1 MLPSGLAWSIVS
13 AYRVDTIPSAYKPLF
28 YLYGYG
34 LGFLLFAYFLV
45 QRLTVKIRIDGLE
58 HIDPETN
65 YIFCQWHTTVP
76 LAFQWAMPRLPRA
89 FTARPH
95 AWMQHPLCY
104 MKPIHVFLRL
114 IGVRKIVL
122 GSTGHDGRQ
131 AADELVGYLQAG
143 FSTWLLPDGPAGPPH
158 VVKRG
163 ILHISAQSEV
173 PIIPLQFE
181 ASRSI
186 RTRSWDRKQFPFP
199 FSTIQVRIRAPIY
212 VSEST
217 LERAEE
223 ELYSGLG
230 RGEKR

>member
-1 MLPSGLAWSIVS
+1 M
-13 AYRVDTIPSAYKPLF
+13 PSALKPLLF
-28 YLYGYG
+28 LYGYG
-34 LGFLLFAYFLV
+34 LGFVLFAYFLI
-45 QRLTVKIRIDGLE
+45 QRLTVKVRIDGLE
-58 HIDPETN
+58 HVDPGTN
-65 YIFCQWHTTVP
+65 YIFCQWHATVP

-89 FTARPH
+89 IAVQPH
-95 AWMQHPLCY
+95 AWMQHPLWY
-104 MKPIHVFLRL
+104 MKPIHVLLRL
-114 IGVRKIVL
+114 MGVQRIVL

-131 AADELVGYLQAG
+131 AADELVGHLREG

-173 PIIPLQFE
+173 PIIAVQFE
-181 ASRSI
+181 ASRCI

-199 FSTIQVRIRAPIY
+199 FSTVRVRIGRPIN
-212 VSEST
+212 VSEHT

-230 RGEKR
+230 RGILE